1 MSTIYNYDTCDKTW
15 DLIESAKNGQKA
27 IFTQPFGP
35 VKCAGAPQKMAY
47 MAHDRFRRT
56 QRDVGVE
63 FVTGLPVMFG
73 VPHYSEALD
82 KLRREKGIEADFAK
96 DLCEVRA
103 GDRVAVFKDLK
114 GEGTVEKEFD
124 MM

>member
-1 MSTIYNYDTCDKTW
+1 
-15 DLIESAKNGQKA
+15 
-27 IFTQPFGP
+27 
-35 VKCAGAPQKMAY
+35 MAY

-56 QRDVGVE
+56 GRLPGVGVE

-82 KLRREKGIEADFAK
+82 KMRREKGIAADFAK
-96 DLCEVRA
+96 DLCEVRVQ
-103 GDRVAVFKDLK
+103 GRERVAVFKNLK